1 MKQSKKIIITFGV
14 IIIAVLGWWIF
25 TPNEQTNSYLTTKVQ
40 KGELK
45 WSVDAVGTVFAANLV
60 EVGTRASGEIKE
72 LYVKVGDNV
81 KKGDKI
87 AKIDNEI
94 QQNNLL
100 QKESELSSLKAQ
112 LNSAKIAY
120 NISIT
125 QYERENALHQKG
137 ASSKESLENAKNT
150 KFQNDAKVKELE
162 AKIAQSELSIR
173 TAKQDLSYTD
183 IVAPLDGTVVSVP
196 VEIGQTLNAA
206 QSAPTIVQVADLDSM
221 EIKMEISEADINNI
235 KLGADVEYS
244 VLSNANKKFNG
255 KISSL
260 DPGLTTLSDGTYSK
274 SSSNSNVAVYYY
286 AKMLVDNKQRFLRIG
301 MTTQNKI
308 TISDIKNALYLPTTA
323 IKSDEN
329 GNFVLIKNEQNV
341 EKKYIKTGINTGTN
355 TQIIEGLNEGQ
366 IIVTS
371 SMSNAQL
378 QKMIDDKQ
386 IRIR

>member
-1 MKQSKKIIITFGV
+1 MKKSKKIIITFGV

-125 QYERENALHQKG
+125 QYERENALNKKG

-162 AKIAQSELSIR
+162 AKIAQSELAIR

-206 QSAPTIVQVADLDSM
+206 QSAPTIVQIADLDSM

-308 TISDIKNALYLPTTA
+308 TISDIKDALYLPTTA

-341 EKKYIKTGINTGTN
+341 EKKYIKTGINTSIN

-378 QKMIDDKQ
+378 QKMIDDKKMI
-386 IRIR
+386 IR

>member
-1 MKQSKKIIITFGV
+1 MKKIII
-14 IIIAVLGWWIF
+14 IALSVFVVVLLGWRIF
-25 TPNEQTNSYLTTKVQ
+25 TPSKQKDSYLTTKVQ
-40 KGELK
+40 KGELR

-60 EVGTRASGEIKE
+60 EVGTRASGQIKE

-87 AKIDNEI
+87 AKIDDEI

-120 NISIT
+120 DIATT
-125 QYERENALHQKG
+125 QYARESALNKKG
-137 ASSKESLENAKNT
+137 ASSKESLENSRNT
-150 KFQNDAKVKELE
+150 KYQNDAKVKELE

-183 IVAPLDGTVVSVP
+183 IIAPLDGTVVSVP

-235 KLGADVEYS
+235 KIGADVEYS
-244 VLSNANKKFNG
+244 TLSNLNKKFNG
-255 KISSL
+255 KINSL
-260 DPGLTTLSDGTYSK
+260 DPGLSTLSDGTYSK
-274 SSSNSNVAVYYY
+274 SSSNSSSAVYYY
-286 AKMLVDNKQRFLRIG
+286 AKMLVDNKQRLLRIG

-308 TISDIKNALYLPTTA
+308 TVSNIKDALYLPTTA
-323 IKSDEN
+323 IKNDDK
-329 GNFVLIKNEQNV
+329 GNFVLVKNDENV
-341 EKKYIKTGINTGTN
+341 EKKYIKTGINTGQN
-355 TQIIEGLNEGQ
+355 TQVIEGLNEGQ

-371 SMSNAQL
+371 SMSNDDI
-378 QKMIDDKQ
+378 QKMLDNEKM
-386 IRIR
+386 RMR